1 MAIFG
6 KGNGDDDVLHQ
17 ILSELAA
24 LRQQMA
30 GQQHAIDPARQDTNA
45 AITTVFAEI
54 RAAVRDGLERSRPYA
69 LAAGSPASGQP
80 NRGGL

>member
-1 MAIFG
+1 MTILG
-6 KGNGDDDVLHQ
+6 TGNGDDVLHQ

-24 LRQQMA
+24 PRQQMA
-30 GQQHAIDPARQDTNA
+30 GRQHAIAPARQDTNA

-69 LAAGSPASGQP
+69 LAGSPPSGQP